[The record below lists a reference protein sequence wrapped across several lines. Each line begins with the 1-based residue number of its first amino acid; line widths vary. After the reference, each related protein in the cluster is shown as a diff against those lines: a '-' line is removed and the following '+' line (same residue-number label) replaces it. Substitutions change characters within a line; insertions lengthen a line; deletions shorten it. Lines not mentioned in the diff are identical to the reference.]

1 MTVQVALTD
10 RIQDKVCFDT
20 SYLRAVPH
28 LAACITPAGMHI
40 EYALELSVADLGPF
54 IDDVA
59 PPSQKTLWF
68 GILYLFPTVG
78 IAVGYIFGGVIG
90 ASMGWRMP
98 FLIQVSL
105 MLSLLYLQDLLCWL
119 RCMDHAVPEHL
130 LLHPSWLG
138 SLNTSV
144 SHLCQECQCLH
155 ACMQVL

>member
-1 MTVQVALTD
+1 
-10 RIQDKVCFDT
+10 
-20 SYLRAVPH
+20 
-28 LAACITPAGMHI
+28 MHI
-40 EYALELSVADLGPF
+40 KYERKLSVAYSGPF

-105 MLSLLYLQDLLCWL
+105 MLWLLYLQDLHCWL
-119 RCMDHAVPEHL
+119 RIVDHPVPEHL
-130 LLHPSWLG
+130 LLLSSIQAWRPEHFK
-138 SLNTSV
+138 SLLVSGTPVLASRNLWQGAHCLNSKVTEVSLYTGCRVSSSV
-144 SHLCQECQCLH
+144 MSAGEG
-155 ACMQVL
+155 

>member
-1 MTVQVALTD
+1 MSWNELLAKSWV
-10 RIQDKVCFDT
+10 T
-20 SYLRAVPH
+20 SCCMRKPSW
-28 LAACITPAGMHI
+28 TSI
-40 EYALELSVADLGPF
+40 EYERELSVAYSGPF

-105 MLSLLYLQDLLCWL
+105 ML
-119 RCMDHAVPEHL
+119 
-130 LLHPSWLG
+130 
-138 SLNTSV
+138 
-144 SHLCQECQCLH
+144 
-155 ACMQVL
+155 